1 MVNTPLEVQEEV
13 RDDRTRIYTLS
24 GCFFGGAEAYSFLD
38 DVRQKISSGTKR
50 IVFDLS
56 EIKKI
61 DSSGIGILVASMWSA
76 SGAGSRLILASISEV
91 VEKVLSIAM
100 LLDHIDHADTVE
112 EALAKLDSTETD

>member
-1 MVNTPLEVQEEV
+1 MVNTKLEVHEEV
-13 RDDRTRIYTLS
+13 RDDHTRIFTLS
-24 GCFFGGAEAYSFLD
+24 GCFFGGAEGYAFLE
-38 DVRQKISSGTKR
+38 DVRQKISSGTAR

-56 EIKKI
+56 AVKKI

-76 SGAGSRLILASISEV
+76 SGAGSRLVLASISTV

-112 EALAKLDSTETD
+112 EALAKLDRTDPA